1 MTIQTD
7 QGPEVF
13 AAANVKQLRSTGP
26 QTQPPEAPIRI
37 RLRGGSVVNA
47 SELTT
52 KEGAATINLT
62 SGQSVKVAT
71 RQIEL
76 VVLARPNKQTDQNRD
91 EILARD
97 VAGDLVII
105 RRKNRNLDYVEG
117 ILGDVSNQKVQFKYD
132 GEWIGVSRSRIDSF
146 RYFRRKAD
154 ALEKPRCQLITRDG
168 STWEVTHLAL
178 VGDLIQLK
186 LAGDQLIELP
196 TQTLRTLKFASTS
209 TVYLSDL
216 APHKVT
222 MTPSLQI
229 AALAEDLE
237 ELDSSEPFLP
247 SVDASLFGHR
257 QNLTLA
263 QSDGTLQ
270 QYEKGVAIHSRTELV
285 YRLAGQYRQLE
296 AVAGLDPLVR
306 KAGRV
311 NLVVRAD
318 DKELF
323 HSEIR
328 GGTSPTDLDL
338 DVSGANWLTILVDYG
353 DASDVA
359 DRLNLCDA
367 RLTK

>member
-168 STWEVTHLAL
+168 NSR
-178 VGDLIQLK
+178 G
-186 LAGDQLIELP
+186 
-196 TQTLRTLKFASTS
+196 
-209 TVYLSDL
+209 
-216 APHKVT
+216 
-222 MTPSLQI
+222 
-229 AALAEDLE
+229 
-237 ELDSSEPFLP
+237 
-247 SVDASLFGHR
+247 
-257 QNLTLA
+257 
-263 QSDGTLQ
+263 
-270 QYEKGVAIHSRTELV
+270 AIHHIFGRIGEKDVQEFCGSHAVKNVNFEGPAPLLANFLRQGFTGGDTQPEIFRASFGGAIRMCKHGGIQRW
-285 YRLAGQYRQLE
+285 YRVKDAGLILFQYRKNGVWCRPRGPQY
-296 AVAGLDPLVR
+296 R
-306 KAGRV
+306 GR
-311 NLVVRAD
+311 
-318 DKELF
+318 
-323 HSEIR
+323 
-328 GGTSPTDLDL
+328 TD
-338 DVSGANWLTILVDYG
+338 
-353 DASDVA
+353 
-359 DRLNLCDA
+359 
-367 RLTK
+367 